1 VTTATIDDDP
11 LAYVRTVLGHI
22 SYRAAIQDRS
32 DLVDRLERHQG
43 ALDRLEGAT
52 VVVVGLCDSGKSTLV
67 NACVGRAV
75 VPVDLVHPTP
85 VPVVLKAGDGAVV
98 VHSGDDDGGGKAMSG
113 ELDAVAAA
121 FSGGRSHELR
131 LVEIGCPSWTRPSS
145 LVLVDTPSNSVGT
158 AAARELLV
166 GLDPDVLVVATDAGQ
181 ELSQVE
187 VATIAAAQQRRTQV
201 VVVLTKID
209 LHPYWRRIREIDE
222 GHLRQAGVTA
232 PVVPISSRLHELG
245 VARDDAVLRAEGGL
259 ASLLEIID
267 NAATGA
273 RESYLCARALDAVA
287 DATSELTAELQAQH
301 DLLTDP
307 DAARRANDELIRSRE
322 CIERLRGG
330 GAKWRE
336 RLYDGLERLQLDTE
350 HDLRTRMAHLQTD
363 AYEEIETGD
372 PTEIWPVFS
381 ARLERM
387 VEAEV
392 ASVFKS
398 LQESSRELAEDV
410 ARLFDDEG
418 GLETTDMTFTNHSRV
433 LEEVRMQVRLEDME
447 AGRGGSALNAVRGS
461 AASLSVTAILARYG
475 ALLIGGA
482 VLQVILLP
490 LGAAM
495 TLLLGHHAI
504 RATRESRTTMQ
515 RRAATMAVRK
525 YLDGVGPEVAVRMRS
540 DLMSVRVDLRDHFE
554 RVAAAMASRV
564 DGELRVALESM
575 RASDS
580 QRELRLA
587 SVAEELQQVQLVA
600 THAARARALLADAGA
615 TA

>member
-1 VTTATIDDDP
+1 
-11 LAYVRTVLGHI
+11 
-22 SYRAAIQDRS
+22 
-32 DLVDRLERHQG
+32 
-43 ALDRLEGAT
+43 
-52 VVVVGLCDSGKSTLV
+52 
-67 NACVGRAV
+67 
-75 VPVDLVHPTP
+75 
-85 VPVVLKAGDGAVV
+85 
-98 VHSGDDDGGGKAMSG
+98 
-113 ELDAVAAA
+113 
-121 FSGGRSHELR
+121 
-131 LVEIGCPSWTRPSS
+131 
-145 LVLVDTPSNSVGT
+145 VGT

-181 ELSQVE
+181 ELSHVE

-201 VVVLTKID
+201 IVALTKID

-222 GHLRQAGVTA
+222 AHLRQAGVTA
-232 PVVPISSRLHELG
+232 PVLAVSTRLHELG
-245 VARDDAVLRAEGGL
+245 VTRHDAALASEGGL
-259 ASLLEIID
+259 AALFEILD

-273 RESYLCARALDAVA
+273 RESYLCARALDAVTE
-287 DATSELTAELQAQH
+287 ATTDLTAELQSQH
-301 DLLTDP
+301 DLLMDP
-307 DAARRANDELIRSRE
+307 DAARRANEELIRSRE
-322 CIERLRGG
+322 RIERLKGG

-363 AYEEIETGD
+363 AFEEIETGD
-372 PTEIWPVFS
+372 PSEIWPVFS

-392 ASVFKS
+392 VSVFAALEENSK
-398 LQESSRELAEDV
+398 ELAEDV

-418 GLETTDMTFTNHSRV
+418 GLEPTDMTFTNHSRV
-433 LEEVRMQVRLEDME
+433 LDEVRIQARLEDME

-461 AASLSVTAILARYG
+461 AASLSITAILTRYG

-495 TLLLGHHAI
+495 TLLLGHHAV

-525 YLDGVGPEVAVRMRS
+525 YLDGIGPEVAVRMRS

-554 RVAAAMASRV
+554 RAASTMASRV

-575 RASDS
+575 RASDG

-587 SVAEELQQVQLVA
+587 SVAEELKQVELVA
-600 THAARARALLADAGA
+600 AHAERARALLAGA
-615 TA
+615 EAAA